1 MFNFFTLDFEIF
13 YESNYNK
20 TILNNNNNNNKEN
33 KINSNKYLWL
43 LFFDLIFY
51 CFLTYITYNY
61 SKKIKENKNDQQNYI
76 QKSIQWLFNS
86 NFIRTV
92 SLILII
98 LIKNP
103 VINSP
108 LKWFNIILHFFPS
121 FIFIIPYYYLS
132 VFLSEIYYINL
143 EYNNNLVRPILLC
156 IIIIEFICLF
166 FISLIT
172 LFAAAYEVFYYITE
186 LLNGLL
192 YFIISV
198 IIFFYGRK
206 VSKHFYVKDINL
218 FNYNSNEIS
227 KKLYIISNSFGG
239 LFLLKGIISIYII
252 FKKINIK
259 NLKNVFDF
267 FSFIIFEIIPIIIYI
282 INGNINFSNEF
293 PQRISSTY
301 EMEYSNS
308 FKLRQTLYKPPIFQ

>member
-1 MFNFFTLDFEIF
+1 MFNYFSFDFEIF
-13 YESNYNK
+13 YQSHYNK
-20 TILNNNNNNNKEN
+20 TILNNNNNKIEN
-33 KINSNKYLWL
+33 KINSNEYLWL

-51 CFLTYITYNY
+51 SFLAYLTYNY
-61 SKKIKENKNDQQNYI
+61 SQKIKENKDDQQNYI
-76 QKSIQWLFNS
+76 LKSIQWLFNS
-86 NFIRTV
+86 ILMRTV

-132 VFLSEIYYINL
+132 IFLSEIYYIKL
-143 EYNNNLVRPILLC
+143 EYNNNFIKPILLC

-172 LFAAAYEVFYYITE
+172 LFAGTYEVFYYITE

-192 YFIISV
+192 YFIISL

-206 VSKHFYVKDINL
+206 VSKYFYLKNITF

-239 LFLLKGIISIYII
+239 LFLLKGIFSIYII

-267 FSFIIFEIIPIIIYI
+267 FYFIIFEIIPILIYI

-293 PQRISSTY
+293 SQRNSSTY

-308 FKLRQTLYKPPIFQ
+308 FQLRQTLYKPPIFQ

>member
-1 MFNFFTLDFEIF
+1 MA
-13 YESNYNK
+13 
-20 TILNNNNNNNKEN
+20 
-33 KINSNKYLWL
+33 YL
-43 LFFDLIFY
+43 
-51 CFLTYITYNY
+51 TYNY
-61 SKKIKENKNDQQNYI
+61 SQKIKENKDDQQNYI
-76 QKSIQWLFNS
+76 LKSIQWLFNS
-86 NFIRTV
+86 ILMRTV

-132 VFLSEIYYINL
+132 IFLSEIYYIKL
-143 EYNNNLVRPILLC
+143 EYNNNFIKPILLC

-172 LFAAAYEVFYYITE
+172 LFAGTYEVFYYITE

-192 YFIISV
+192 YFIISL

-206 VSKHFYVKDINL
+206 VSKYFYLKNITF

-239 LFLLKGIISIYII
+239 LFLLKGIFSIYII

-267 FSFIIFEIIPIIIYI
+267 FYFIIFEIIPILIYI

-293 PQRISSTY
+293 SQRNSSTY

-308 FKLRQTLYKPPIFQ
+308 FQLRQTLYKPPIFQ

>member
-1 MFNFFTLDFEIF
+1 MFNFFSFDIKIF
-13 YESNYNK
+13 SQSYYNK
-20 TILNNNNNNNKEN
+20 TISNNNNNKNIEN
-33 KINSNKYLWL
+33 KINTNEYLWL
-43 LFFDLIFY
+43 LVIDLLFY

-61 SKKIKENKNDQQNYI
+61 SRKIKEKKDDQKNYI
-76 QKSIQWLFNS
+76 PKSIHWLFNS
-86 NFIRTV
+86 NLIRTI

-103 VINSP
+103 IINSP
-108 LKWFNIILHFFPS
+108 LKWFNIILHFLPS

-143 EYNNNLVRPILLC
+143 EYNNNIIRPILLF
-156 IIIIEFICLF
+156 IIIIEFICFF

-172 LFAAAYEVFYYITE
+172 LFAGAYEMFYYIIE
-186 LLNGLL
+186 FLDGLL
-192 YFIISV
+192 YFIISL
-198 IIFFYGRK
+198 IIFFYGK
-206 VSKHFYVKDINL
+206 KLSKHFYVKDITL
-218 FNYNSNEIS
+218 YNYTSNIIS

-239 LFLLKGIISIYII
+239 LFLLKGIISIYVII
-252 FKKINIK
+252 KKINIK
-259 NLKNVFDF
+259 NLKNVCDF
-267 FSFIIFEIIPIIIYI
+267 FSFIIFEIIPIVIYI

-308 FKLRQTLYKPPIFQ
+308 FKLRQNIYKPPIFQ